1 MQPTC
6 LTCISLW
13 LVDRR
18 PVFKFLWG
26 LSLSGITGW
35 IALQEGERACGFWSC
50 VFYDKGIPFWI
61 ALLPWS
67 PGGSGSGSRQSVCAV
82 SLTSSGVC
90 INPAIVLLLQ
100 PAEDCRVCAALRPAL
115 PALPSPASLHP
126 TTARWPSCAWRIL
139 KSSSSVWDGV
149 GDLAFHSREKA
160 EALMGESGSWT

>member
-1 MQPTC
+1 MQPTS
-6 LTCISLW
+6 LTRISLW

-18 PVFKFLWG
+18 PIFKFLWG

-90 INPAIVLLLQ
+90 ISPAIVLLLQ
-100 PAEDCRVCAALRPAL
+100 QAEDCSVCAVLRPAL

-126 TTARWPSCAWRIL
+126 TTAALVFLC
-139 KSSSSVWDGV
+139 
-149 GDLAFHSREKA
+149 LADFGKQLFGLGWCRRPCFPLS
-160 EALMGESGSWT
+160 GESWSS

>member
-1 MQPTC
+1 MQSTS
-6 LTCISLW
+6 LTRTSLW
-13 LVDRR
+13 LVARR

-35 IALQEGERACGFWSC
+35 IALQEGGRACGFWSC

-82 SLTSSGVC
+82 SLTSSGVY
-90 INPAIVLLLQ
+90 ISPAIVLLLQ
-100 PAEDCRVCAALRPAL
+100 QAEDCGVCAALRPAL

-126 TTARWPSCAWRIL
+126 TTAALVFLC
-139 KSSSSVWDGV
+139 
-149 GDLAFHSREKA
+149 LADFEKQ
-160 EALMGESGSWT
+160 LFGLGWCRRPGFPLSGESCSS

>member
-1 MQPTC
+1 MQSTS
-6 LTCISLW
+6 LTRRSLW

-90 INPAIVLLLQ
+90 ISPAIVLLLQ
-100 PAEDCRVCAALRPAL
+100 QAEDCSVCAALRPAL

-126 TTARWPSCAWRIL
+126 TTAALVFLCLADFEKQL
-139 KSSSSVWDGV
+139 F
-149 GDLAFHSREKA
+149 DLGWCRRPCFPLS
-160 EALMGESGSWT
+160 GESWSS